1 MVLVTVLGKSFFE
14 FEFYGQVNTIN
25 PCPAE
30 PRYTL
35 YLQTV

>member
-1 MVLVTVLGKSFFE
+1 MQWGVTKQHQELS
-14 FEFYGQVNTIN
+14 IN

-30 PRYTL
+30 PGYTL